1 MKHTNFFRA
10 FVLFFIGFFA
20 TSFAAQPESIILAD
34 SSINEVEAKVSSSKL
49 FSMYLKNVTKVLHI
63 SRSMATA
70 YSLKHVL
77 RVEELF
83 TLIEAGFDQGAFS
96 ASPLI
101 KTKFYALFNDVDIT
115 IWPTPAMV
123 RGWKKR
129 VDKYKTFL
137 LAAYFS
143 TRSAAT
149 HAIDYETIDALIA
162 LHGELT
168 RNVFTDEFFDFYTC
182 ELLADILIT
191 QPIEFT
197 QKNPFLVFGSIIA
210 LGATG
215 YFGYRYLQYAA
226 QAKEAEAPLR
236 GLVQTEEAREAAVRA
251 RAAAEEV
258 RKQAVTAWEQAQ
270 GTQVVVALQER
281 GDCAAWSLYRQNCYG
296 RVPAAD
302 LAGYRALA
310 CDRQGYNQFKA
321 YAQGLLEQA
330 VQNGHIQ
337 QQNVHVDQF
346 LENDHVQILI
356 ESLQQAGR
364 GDNEFGLAVQPYH
377 VASFEMLAPD
387 RIEAIYYRE
396 RELGLDGNYRVYQA
410 DALPAGRVAHCDAV
424 RGGLRYE
431 ALNLNG
437 GPGMRPRIQEFQRAR
452 GNTFDFIINTNVI
465 PTEARGL
472 DDQGRQIEPPANGHF
487 FHIRAVNNPEA
498 EGGVGFIIS
507 ETFDLQEAELPF
519 YAEILGNIR
528 NLLRPYEA

>member
-49 FSMYLKNVTKVLHI
+49 FCMYLKNVTKVLHT
-63 SRSMATA
+63 SRSTATA

-77 RVEELF
+77 RVEDLF
-83 TLIEAGFDQGAFS
+83 TRIEAGFDQGAFS

-115 IWPTPAMV
+115 IWPTPSKV
-123 RGWKKR
+123 RGWRSR
-129 VDKYKTFL
+129 VDEFKTFL

-182 ELLADILIT
+182 ELLVDILIT

-197 QKNPFLVFGSIIA
+197 QENPFLVFGSIIA

-270 GTQVVVALQER
+270 GTEVVVALQER

-302 LAGYRALA
+302 LARYRVLA
-310 CDRQGYNQFKA
+310 CDRERYNQFKA

-330 VQNGHIQ
+330 VHSRRILQRD
-337 QQNVHVDQF
+337 VHVDRF

-387 RIEAIYYRE
+387 RIEDIYYRD
-396 RELGLDGNYRVYQA
+396 RELQGLDGNPLVYQA

-452 GNTFDFIINTNVI
+452 GNTFDFIINTNRI
-465 PTEARGL
+465 PLAARPVGAA
-472 DDQGRQIEPPANGHF
+472 EPPANGHF

-498 EGGVGFIIS
+498 AGRVGFIIS